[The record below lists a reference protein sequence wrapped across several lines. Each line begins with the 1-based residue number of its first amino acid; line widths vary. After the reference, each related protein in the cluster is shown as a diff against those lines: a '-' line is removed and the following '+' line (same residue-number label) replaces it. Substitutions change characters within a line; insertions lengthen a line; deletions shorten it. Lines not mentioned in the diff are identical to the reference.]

1 MLTSLDDYLNAKNP
15 RSYWFSSSDI
25 DDQRREVELVTPNQK
40 MLPSLGDYLHVK
52 NLREQLMPHRDI
64 DDEIILHSDWLRAF

>member
-1 MLTSLDDYLNAKNP
+1 
-15 RSYWFSSSDI
+15 
-25 DDQRREVELVTPNQK
+25 